1 MLHHGQALCCPSTT
15 PTLTKRQNSK
25 SAIVQLGYDTNLSP
39 GCRSP
44 ALVLS
49 AFNALAREWFLVRA
63 DFFVDN
69 RKAGSG
75 RFFGRQHA
83 ERIHIQ
89 IKDRFFLFPLVTVF
103 LAQ

>member
-25 SAIVQLGYDTNLSP
+25 SAIVPVKLRHEFIAG
-39 GCRSP
+39 GRFP

-83 ERIHIQ
+83 ERIHVQ